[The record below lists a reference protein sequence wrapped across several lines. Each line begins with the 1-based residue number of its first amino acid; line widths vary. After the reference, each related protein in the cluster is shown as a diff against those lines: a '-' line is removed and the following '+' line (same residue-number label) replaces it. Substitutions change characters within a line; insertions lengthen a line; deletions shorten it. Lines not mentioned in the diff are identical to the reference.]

1 MPIYASQQDL
11 VDRDEGMLW
20 NLAMDRET
28 EALNEVWIEQALD
41 QADEEINSFLTRY
54 QLPLAVVPGLLNKLA
69 LSIAFYWLADRDNQ
83 ATDLLEKRYEK
94 AIATLKEIQS
104 GKRDLGLPDNSGGEA
119 ETSVGK
125 VELVQDNERLFT
137 RNSLGG
143 VL

>member
-137 RNSLGG
+137 RNSLRG